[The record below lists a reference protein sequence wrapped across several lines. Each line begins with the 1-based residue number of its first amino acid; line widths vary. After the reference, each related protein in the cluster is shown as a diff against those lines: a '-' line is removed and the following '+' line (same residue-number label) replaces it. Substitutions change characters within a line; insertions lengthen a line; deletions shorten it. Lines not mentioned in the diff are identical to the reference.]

1 MKPDYEKLTVE
12 EAYQLGLARKIGI
25 PGLAS
30 ASPLANGKTAV
41 GVSYAQPSNNGA
53 FVSLADLYP
62 SLTEAEKAMTVAQY
76 LKTKKPKNTIIWILA
91 VIGLV
96 LMTYVGLMLAGIV

>member
-12 EAYQLGLARKIGI
+12 EAYQSGLARRVGI
-25 PGLAS
+25 PGLAA
-30 ASPLANGKTAV
+30 ASPLANGKTAI
-41 GVSYAQPSNNGA
+41 GVSYDQPSNNGT

-62 SLTEAEKAMTVAQY
+62 SLTDTEKAMTVAQY

-91 VIGLV
+91 VIGLALV
-96 LMTYVGLMLAGIV
+96 IYVGLMLAGVV